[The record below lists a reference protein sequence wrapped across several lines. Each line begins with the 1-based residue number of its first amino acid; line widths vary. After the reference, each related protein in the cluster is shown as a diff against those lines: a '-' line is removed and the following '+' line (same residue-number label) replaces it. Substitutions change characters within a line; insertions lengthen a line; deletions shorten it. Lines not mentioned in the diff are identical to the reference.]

1 VPRRGPVYVGPV
13 TRVLAD
19 WRFWVALAG
28 TVVAFAVAAIVSGTV
43 DRSWRAETT
52 IIVGTGA
59 GPLRPGENG
68 ATKQLADR
76 LDDLVRSDQIA
87 ANTISTLH
95 LRESRG
101 SLLNRIS
108 VAVPEPGLL
117 RIQVRDSNR
126 LRAQQ
131 IAQEIGF
138 LFPQLIERRFPQLK
152 APVWDA
158 AHLVGRPGRH
168 WGRSLG
174 IAAVVAALLWIV
186 LLGPLAAR
194 RAQAALEAR
203 PAPQP
208 TPVAPAVAA
217 AAPAVPSASAPPPA
231 SSPAAAAVPE
241 RPRPEPD
248 PEPLPE
254 PEPQPE
260 PEAQPEPEPEP
271 APDVVPEPVEPEPAP
286 ALPPVAAERGDW
298 NFDELQAL
306 VREHSGDFPDRAEEW
321 EIYLESIRDYAGPDG
336 QLPASLDW
344 LIWDTFGDVLERRG
358 TSPRTDPS

>member
-1 VPRRGPVYVGPV
+1 MPRRGPVYVDPV

-28 TVVAFAVAAIVSGTV
+28 TVAAFAVAAIVSGTV
-43 DRSWRAETT
+43 DRAWRAETT

-59 GPLRPGENG
+59 GPLRPGEDG

-95 LRESRG
+95 LRESRA
-101 SLLNRIS
+101 SLLKRIS

-117 RIQVRDSNR
+117 RIRVKDSNR

-158 AHLVGRPGRH
+158 AHIVGRPDRQ
-168 WGRSLG
+168 WARNLG
-174 IAAVVAALLWIV
+174 IALVVAALLWIV

-203 PAPQP
+203 PAPQLP
-208 TPVAPAVAA
+208 PAAPVPAAAA
-217 AAPAVPSASAPPPA
+217 AAPSPAPAPASVAAPEPEPAPPE
-231 SSPAAAAVPE
+231 PE
-241 RPRPEPD
+241 

-254 PEPQPE
+254 PEPEPE
-260 PEAQPEPEPEP
+260 PELQPDPEPEPVP
-271 APDVVPEPVEPEPAP
+271 VPEVEPEPIEPEPAP
-286 ALPPVAAERGDW
+286 APQPVAGERGDW
-298 NFDELQAL
+298 NLTELEAL
-306 VREHSGDFPDRAEEW
+306 VREHSSDFPDRAEEW
-321 EIYLESIRDYAGPDG
+321 EIYLESVRDYAGPDG

-358 TSPRTDPS
+358 K

>member
-1 VPRRGPVYVGPV
+1 VYVDPV

-19 WRFWVALAG
+19 WRFWAALAG

-59 GPLRPGENG
+59 GPLHPGEGG
-68 ATKQLADR
+68 ATRRLADR

-95 LRESRG
+95 LRESRA
-101 SLLNRIS
+101 SLLDRIS

-117 RIQVRDSNR
+117 RIRVRDDNR

-158 AHLVGRPGRH
+158 AHVVGRPGRH
-168 WGRSLG
+168 WGRNLG
-174 IAAVVAALLWIV
+174 IAALVAALLWIV

-203 PAPQP
+203 PVPQP
-208 TPVAPAVAA
+208 APVPAPAVVAAVPAAAPSTPPPRAAPEPPPVAP
-217 AAPAVPSASAPPPA
+217 PEPAPP
-231 SSPAAAAVPE
+231 
-241 RPRPEPD
+241 
-248 PEPLPE
+248 
-254 PEPQPE
+254 
-260 PEAQPEPEPEP
+260 PEPEPEP
-271 APDVVPEPVEPEPAP
+271 EPQVEPEPEPVEPEPAP
-286 ALPPVAAERGDW
+286 EPQPVAAERGDW
-298 NFDELQAL
+298 NLAELEAL
-306 VREHSGDFPDRAEEW
+306 VREHSGDFPERADEW
-321 EIYLESIRDYAGPDG
+321 EIYLESIGEYAGPDG
-336 QLPASLDW
+336 QLPATLDW
-344 LIWDTFGDVLERRG
+344 LIWDTFGPVLELRG
-358 TSPRTDPS
+358 T